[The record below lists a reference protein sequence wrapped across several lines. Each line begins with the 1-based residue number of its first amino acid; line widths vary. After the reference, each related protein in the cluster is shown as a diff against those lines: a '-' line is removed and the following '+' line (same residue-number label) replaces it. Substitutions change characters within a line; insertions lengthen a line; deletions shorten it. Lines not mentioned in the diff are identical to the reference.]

1 LGGWASYPQVYPQTT
16 NPNPSPDDRESMS
29 ITIKNRIAE
38 YIAGILQMGAVYPT
52 MWHDL
57 YDWYDEVR
65 DLDIADHYIIAE
77 LKELGVGYTNDELI
91 TALNDIKV
99 AIERDIREA
108 EKQDRWETR
117 YWHERDYGGR
127 L

>member
-1 LGGWASYPQVYPQTT
+1 MDMRITT
-16 NPNPSPDDRESMS
+16 KNP
-29 ITIKNRIAE
+29 IAE
-38 YIAGILQMGAVYPT
+38 CLADILQMGALYPT
-52 MWHDL
+52 MWDSL
-57 YDWYDEVR
+57 YDWYGEVR
-65 DLDIADHYIIAE
+65 DMDITDHYTIRE

-108 EKQDRWETR
+108 EEQDRWETR
-117 YWHERDYGGR
+117 YWTERDYGGR

>member
-1 LGGWASYPQVYPQTT
+1 
-16 NPNPSPDDRESMS
+16 MS
-29 ITIKNRIAE
+29 ITPKNRIAE
-38 YIAGILQMGAVYPT
+38 YIAGTLQMGAVYPT

-65 DLDIADHYIIAE
+65 DLDIADHYTIAE

-117 YWHERDYGGR
+117 YWSERDYGGR

>member
-1 LGGWASYPQVYPQTT
+1 
-16 NPNPSPDDRESMS
+16 MS
-29 ITIKNRIAE
+29 ITIKNPIAE
-38 YIAGILQMGAVYPT
+38 CLADILQMGALYPT
-52 MWHDL
+52 MWNSI

-65 DLDIADHYIIAE
+65 DLDIADHYTIAE